1 MGTGDKQSVS
11 LTRRK
16 RELLALMLKDRGLH
30 GGPEAGT
37 ASIPVYDKTGQ
48 LPLSYGQQ
56 QLWFLEQLDSG
67 TAAYVF
73 TNAVHLDGPL
83 NVTAL
88 QLALNEI
95 IKRHAIL
102 RTRHTS
108 DGNGRPVQ
116 VIMPALEL
124 TLHVD
129 DLRSLAEAEK
139 KSRADELTRAEGQTP
154 FDIANEA
161 LIRVK
166 LLRLEDRRYTMLLTL
181 HHIVYD
187 GWSLAIFFRELGEGY
202 RAYAGG
208 KTPALPELPIQY
220 ADYAKWQRDRI
231 GAAPSRTQLDYWKE
245 KLGGV
250 LPVLSLPTDRPR
262 PSVQRY
268 NGALQPL
275 ALPVPLMEALTEFSQ
290 REGCTVFMTLLAAFQ
305 VLLHRYSNQ
314 EDIIVGSPV
323 AGRTRPET
331 EALIGFFVNTLV
343 LRTDLSNDPAFR
355 ELLSRVRETALG
367 AFSHQ
372 EIPFEKLVE
381 ALHPTRDL
389 SYNPIYQ
396 VMFALQNT
404 PAPSGTI
411 GDLSM
416 RLEEVDSNTSLFDL
430 TLSLWE
436 TTEGLKGWFEYSTD
450 LFDRDTIVRMGE
462 HFQSLLE
469 GIVADPERRISRLP
483 LLTEKERR
491 QILAD
496 WNDTDTARAAHV
508 YVHHA
513 VEKQARDR
521 AAAIAVSSQGR
532 QLGYAELNR
541 KANQLAHFLRKQGVG
556 PDSIVALCAERSPE
570 MIVAILGIIK
580 AGAAY
585 VPLDPAYPRERLAF
599 MLEDTQA
606 PILLTQKHLVAGL
619 PPHQARV
626 VCLDSDWDTIAREN
640 DTDPG
645 VQLSPDN
652 LVYIIYTSG
661 STGKPK
667 GVLVTHANLA
677 HSIAARSAYYP
688 GTVSGFVLLSSF
700 AFDSSVAGIFWTLCQ
715 GGTLLLPEQGVEQEP
730 ERIAAAVHAIKASHI
745 LCLPSLYQLL
755 LRHTS
760 PGLLASLKTVIV
772 AGEPCPVT
780 LMSQHRQ
787 HLPGATVYN
796 EYGPTEAAVWSTV
809 YRLPVETVL
818 PRVPI
823 GRPIPNA
830 KIYILDARLQPVPI
844 GVAGEVYIGGPGVAR
859 GYLNRPDLTQ
869 EKFVANP
876 FTHGSEE
883 RLYRTGDL
891 ARYLADG
898 NIDFLGR
905 IDHQVKIRGYRI
917 ELGEIETALRKHAAI
932 AEAVIVAREDNKSS
946 NPSVNGTKR
955 LVGYAVAN
963 SAPPPGVG
971 ELRDFLKASLPDYM
985 IPSTIVLLDEMP
997 LTPNGK
1003 VDLKALPDPDRL
1015 RSDSQKTPTEPTNEV
1030 ERKLAKIWSEVLG
1043 QKAIGIHDNFFEAG
1057 GDSILSILIIAR
1069 AKQAGIHIT
1078 PRQVFQYSTIAELA
1092 SVAEAAA
1099 EVQMDQGPVAG
1110 ELPLTPIQRWF
1121 FELELPNP
1129 HHWNQPAML
1138 AVPEDLDLKLLQDVL
1153 ERMLRHHDIL
1163 RARFSRDAG
1172 HWQQEIA
1179 ETVDVQPIL
1188 RFDYSAL
1195 GEVERAEAIQSAVA
1209 ALQSGLDIT
1218 RGEILRVAH
1227 FSCGPGKHGRLC
1239 IVPHHLVMDGVS
1251 WRILLEDMETAYRQR
1266 QQGHAVRLPAKT
1278 TSYKAWSEHLARY
1291 ANSEKLRLELDFW
1304 ARAAASNG
1312 FSIPVDFQGGDNS
1325 VASERKR
1332 RVALTAEETQ
1342 ALLKRVP
1349 PVYNTLIDDLLLT
1362 AMVMTF
1368 SRWTGSDTLAL
1379 SMEGHGR
1386 EITES
1391 NIDLTRTLGWFTSH
1405 FPVRLGL
1412 ATNNLG
1418 DAIKSIKEQL
1428 RQVPNRGI
1436 GFAILRYLCPD
1447 SAVVEQLRTANQS
1460 PVLYNYLGQ
1469 FNRSASGP
1477 GLFRMTSESC
1487 GPDHDPSGPRSH
1499 VLEINAM
1506 VFDDRLHVD
1515 WVYSKNL
1522 HAAAS
1527 IERLAEDYMDT
1538 LRNLISHCLSS
1549 EAGGFS
1555 PSDFPEANL
1564 DQEDLDDLLKQL
1576 NQP

>member
-1 MGTGDKQSVS
+1 MGTTDKQSGS
-11 LTRRK
+11 LSRQK
-16 RELLALMLKDRGLH
+16 RELLALLLKDRGLNS
-30 GGPEAGT
+30 GPDAGP
-37 ASIPVYDKTGQ
+37 ASIPVCDKTGP

-56 QLWFLEQLDSG
+56 QLWFLEQLESG

-73 TNAVHLDGPL
+73 TNAVHLSGPL
-83 NVTAL
+83 NVRAL
-88 QLALNEI
+88 QQALNEI
-95 IKRHAIL
+95 IRRHAIL

-108 DGNGRPVQ
+108 DNGRPVQ

-124 TLHVD
+124 ALQVV
-129 DLRSLAEAEK
+129 DLRSLADPER
-139 KSRADELTRAEGQTP
+139 KSKADELTRVEGQTP
-154 FDIANEA
+154 FDIANED

-187 GWSLAIFFRELGEGY
+187 GWSLAIFFRELGDGY
-202 RAYAGG
+202 RAYADG
-208 KTPALPELPIQY
+208 KTPALPELSIQY

-231 GAAPSRTQLDYWKE
+231 NNESSKTQLEYWKK
-245 KLGGV
+245 KLGGS

-290 REGCTVFMTLLAAFQ
+290 REGCTVFMTLLAAFK
-305 VLLHRYSNQ
+305 VLLCRYSNQ

-343 LRTDLSNDPAFR
+343 LRTDLSNDPTFR
-355 ELLSRVRETALG
+355 ELLAQVRETALG

-372 EIPFEKLVE
+372 ETPFEKLVE
-381 ALHPTRDL
+381 ALHPVRDL

-416 RLEEVDSNTSLFDL
+416 RIEEVDSSTSLFDL

-436 TTEGLKGWFEYSTD
+436 TAEGLKGWFEYSTD

-462 HFQSLLE
+462 HFRSLLE
-469 GIVADPERRISRLP
+469 GIVADPEQRISRLA
-483 LLTEKERR
+483 LLSEKERR
-491 QILAD
+491 QILVD
-496 WNDTDTARAAHV
+496 WNDTGTASASPV

-513 VEKQARDR
+513 VERQARDR
-521 AAAIAVSSQGR
+521 AAAIAVASQGQ
-532 QLGYAELNR
+532 QLSYAELNR
-541 KANQLAHFLRKQGVG
+541 KANQLAHFLRKQGVQ
-556 PDSIVALCAERSPE
+556 PDSIVALCSERSPE
-570 MIVAILGIIK
+570 MVVAILGVIK

-606 PILLTQKHLVAGL
+606 PILLTQKHLIAGL

-652 LVYIIYTSG
+652 LVYVIYTSG

-677 HSIAARSAYYP
+677 HSVAAREVYYP
-688 GTVSGFVLLSSF
+688 HTVSGFVLLSSF

-715 GGTLLLPEQGVEQEP
+715 GGTLLLPEPGVEQEP
-730 ERIAAAVHAIKASHI
+730 ERIAAAVQAIKASHI

-760 PGLLASLKTVIV
+760 PGLLASLNTVIV

-780 LMSQHRQ
+780 LMPQHRQ
-787 HLPGATVYN
+787 QLPGATVYN

-809 YRLPVETVL
+809 YEIPAESVRH
-818 PRVPI
+818 RVPI

-830 KIYILDARLQPVPI
+830 KVYILDARLQPVPI

-859 GYLNRPDLTQ
+859 GYLNRPDLTG
-869 EKFVANP
+869 EKFVVNP
-876 FTHGSEE
+876 FKQGAAE

-932 AEAVIVAREDNKSS
+932 AEAVIVAREDNKSL
-946 NPSVNGTKR
+946 NPSVSGSKR

-963 SAPPPGVG
+963 SAPPPGVA

-1003 VDLKALPDPDRL
+1003 IDLKALPDPDRL
-1015 RSDSQKTPTEPTNEV
+1015 RAASEQTLSEPTNET
-1030 ERKLAKIWSEVLG
+1030 ERRLAKIWSEVLG

-1092 SVAEAAA
+1092 NVAEAAA
-1099 EVQMDQGPVAG
+1099 EVQMDQGLVSG

-1138 AVPEDLDLKLLQDVL
+1138 AVPEDLDLVLLQDVL
-1153 ERMLRHHDIL
+1153 ERMMVHHDIL
-1163 RARFSRDAG
+1163 RARFTKEAG
-1172 HWQQEIA
+1172 RWKQEIV
-1179 ETVDVQPIL
+1179 ETVNIQPIL

-1195 GEVERAEAIQSAVA
+1195 GEPERAEAIKSAVTD
-1209 ALQSGLDIT
+1209 LQSGLDIT
-1218 RGEILRVAH
+1218 QGKIIRVAH
-1227 FSCGPGKHGRLC
+1227 FACGPGKRGRLG

-1251 WRILLEDMETAYRQR
+1251 WRILLEDMEMAYRQR
-1266 QQGHAVRLPAKT
+1266 QQGHAIRLPAKT
-1278 TSYKAWSEHLARY
+1278 TSYKAWAEHLTRHAD
-1291 ANSEKLRLELDFW
+1291 SEKLRAELDFW
-1304 ARAAASNG
+1304 IRDAASNG
-1312 FSIPVDFQGGDNS
+1312 FSIPVDFHGGNNS
-1325 VASERKR
+1325 VASERKL
-1332 RVALTAEETQ
+1332 RVALSADETQ

-1349 PVYNTLIDDLLLT
+1349 PVYNTQIDDLLL
-1362 AMVMTF
+1362 AALVMTC

-1379 SMEGHGR
+1379 GMEGHGR
-1386 EITES
+1386 EISES

-1405 FPVRLGL
+1405 FPVRLTL
-1412 ATNNLG
+1412 KSMNSG

-1428 RQVPNRGI
+1428 RRIPNRGV
-1436 GFAILRYLCPD
+1436 GFAILRYLCRD
-1447 SAVVEQLRTANQS
+1447 GVVVEQLRTANRS

-1469 FNRSASGP
+1469 FNQSASGS
-1477 GLFRMTSESC
+1477 GLFGLTSESC
-1487 GPDHDPSGPRSH
+1487 GPDHDPAGPRSH

-1506 VFDDRLHVD
+1506 VFDDRLQVD

-1522 HAAAS
+1522 HAAAT
-1527 IERLAEDYMDT
+1527 IERLAEDYMET

-1555 PSDFPEANL
+1555 PSDFPEADL